1 MLLLLS
7 IEAFF
12 IYNIKFIF
20 ICYDFIITFT
30 KNHLTMKNI
39 ITFLFLGFLSQQL
52 QSQTF
57 IQAYQ
62 NRANQVTQTNITTNL
77 QQFQNLGVKTT
88 GSANNA
94 NALTWIKN
102 KYLSY
107 GYTASQIVE
116 DPFSFGSTSSKNLVI
131 TKTGTVYPNKYVII
145 CGHFDSIYGP
155 GTNDN
160 GSGTSIILEAARIMK
175 NVPTEYSIK
184 FIHFSGEEQG
194 LYGSYHYA
202 DNVAY
207 QNGVR
212 KLDIKLV
219 FNLDQVG
226 GKMGNVNNKIYCDQD
241 QGGLSSNNAASAAV
255 TQQLVTCTTLYSSL
269 QTGIDPAEDT
279 DYIPFEEKGEVIT
292 GYFEYKR
299 SNYPHSSSDTF
310 ANTDPVYIFNVGK
323 ATVGAL
329 QHFAVAT
336 TASSIVLDTKETA
349 INTLESIK
357 IYPNP
362 AKDYL
367 SLEVPGTVKDF
378 SFEITDLLGRS
389 LLKQENQT
397 KINVSGLKKG
407 VYLGNLKADDHT
419 VVRKIMIE

>member
-1 MLLLLS
+1 
-7 IEAFF
+7 
-12 IYNIKFIF
+12 
-20 ICYDFIITFT
+20 
-30 KNHLTMKNI
+30 MKNI
-39 ITFLFLGFLSQQL
+39 ITLLFLGLLGQQL

-62 NRANQVTQTNITTNL
+62 DRANQVTQTNITTNL

-88 GSANNA
+88 GSTNNA

-116 DPFSFGSTSSKNLVI
+116 DPFTFGSTSSKNLVI

-145 CGHFDSIYGP
+145 CGHFDSINGP

-194 LYGSYHYA
+194 LYGSSHYA
-202 DNVAY
+202 NNVAY

-226 GKMGNVNNKIYCDQD
+226 GKMGNVNNRVYCDED
-241 QGGLSSNNAASAAV
+241 QGGVSSNNAASTAV
-255 TQQLVTCTTLYSSL
+255 TQQLVTCTTLYSPL
-269 QTGIDPAEDT
+269 LTGIDPAEST
-279 DYIPFEEKGEVIT
+279 DYIPFEQKGEVIT

-299 SNYPHSSSDTF
+299 SNYPHTTNDTF

-323 ATVGAL
+323 ATLGAL
-329 QHFAVAT
+329 QHFAVAST
-336 TASSIVLDTKETA
+336 TASIVLSNKETIA
-349 INTLESIK
+349 NTLESVK
-357 IYPNP
+357 MYPNP
-362 AKDYL
+362 AKDIL
-367 SLEVPGTVKDF
+367 SLEVPGSVKNF

-397 KINVSGLKKG
+397 RIDVSTLKKG

>member
-1 MLLLLS
+1 
-7 IEAFF
+7 
-12 IYNIKFIF
+12 
-20 ICYDFIITFT
+20 
-30 KNHLTMKNI
+30 MKNI
-39 ITFLFLGFLSQQL
+39 ITLLFCALLGQQL
-52 QSQTF
+52 QSQSF
-57 IQAYQ
+57 IQVYQ
-62 NRANQVTQTNITTNL
+62 DRANQVTQTNITTNL

-88 GSANNA
+88 GSTNNA

-116 DPFSFGSTSSKNLVI
+116 DPFTFGSTSSKNLII

-145 CGHFDSIYGP
+145 CGHFDSIVGP

-160 GSGTSIILEAARIMK
+160 GSGTSIILEAARILR

-194 LYGSYHYA
+194 LRGSSHYVN
-202 DNVAY
+202 NVAY

-226 GKMGNVNNKIYCDQD
+226 GKMGNVNNRIYCDED
-241 QGGLSSNNAASAAV
+241 QGGVTSNNAASSAV
-255 TQQLVTCTTLYSSL
+255 TQQLVTCTTLYSPL
-269 QTGIDPAEDT
+269 LTGIDPAEDT
-279 DYIPFEEKGEVIT
+279 DYIPFEQKGEVIT

-299 SNYPHSSSDTF
+299 SSYPHTVNDTF

-329 QHFAVAT
+329 QHFAVAST
-336 TASSIVLDTKETA
+336 TASLVLNTKETA
-349 INTLESIK
+349 ANTLESVK

-362 AKDYL
+362 AKDIL
-367 SLEVPGTVKDF
+367 SLELPSSVSNF

-397 KINVSGLKKG
+397 RINVSNLPKG
-407 VYLGNLKADDHT
+407 VYLGNLKADEHT

>member
-1 MLLLLS
+1 
-7 IEAFF
+7 
-12 IYNIKFIF
+12 
-20 ICYDFIITFT
+20 
-30 KNHLTMKNI
+30 MKNI
-39 ITFLFLGFLSQQL
+39 ITLLFCALLGQQL
-52 QSQTF
+52 QSQSF
-57 IQAYQ
+57 IQVYQ
-62 NRANQVTQTNITTNL
+62 DRANQVTQTNITTNL

-88 GSANNA
+88 GSTNNA

-116 DPFSFGSTSSKNLVI
+116 DPFTFGSTSSKNLII

-145 CGHFDSIYGP
+145 CGHFDSIVGP

-160 GSGTSIILEAARIMK
+160 GSGTSIILEAARILR

-194 LYGSYHYA
+194 LRGSSHYVN
-202 DNVAY
+202 NVAY

-226 GKMGNVNNKIYCDQD
+226 GKMGNVNNRIYCDED
-241 QGGLSSNNAASAAV
+241 QGGVSSNNVASSAV
-255 TQQLVTCTTLYSSL
+255 TQQLVTCTTLYSPL
-269 QTGIDPAEDT
+269 LTGIDPAEDT
-279 DYIPFEEKGEVIT
+279 DYIPFEQKGEVIT

-299 SNYPHSSSDTF
+299 SSYPHTVNDTF

-329 QHFAVAT
+329 QHFAVAST
-336 TASSIVLDTKETA
+336 TASLVLNTKETA
-349 INTLESIK
+349 ADKLESIK

-362 AKDYL
+362 AKDIL
-367 SLEVPGTVKDF
+367 SLELPSSVSNF

-397 KINVSGLKKG
+397 RINVSNLPKG
-407 VYLGNLKADDHT
+407 VYLGNLKADEHT

>member
-1 MLLLLS
+1 
-7 IEAFF
+7 
-12 IYNIKFIF
+12 
-20 ICYDFIITFT
+20 
-30 KNHLTMKNI
+30 MKNI
-39 ITFLFLGFLSQQL
+39 ITLLFCALLGQQL
-52 QSQTF
+52 QSQSF
-57 IQAYQ
+57 IQVYQ
-62 NRANQVTQTNITTNL
+62 DRANQVTQTNITTNL

-88 GSANNA
+88 GSTNNA

-116 DPFSFGSTSSKNLVI
+116 DPFTFGSTSSKNLII

-145 CGHFDSIYGP
+145 CGHFDSIVGP

-160 GSGTSIILEAARIMK
+160 GSGTSIILEAARILR

-194 LYGSYHYA
+194 LRGSSHYVN
-202 DNVAY
+202 NVAY

-226 GKMGNVNNKIYCDQD
+226 GKMGNVNNRIYCDED
-241 QGGLSSNNAASAAV
+241 QGGVSSNNAASSAV
-255 TQQLVTCTTLYSSL
+255 TQQLVTCTTLYSPL
-269 QTGIDPAEDT
+269 LTGIDPAEDT
-279 DYIPFEEKGEVIT
+279 DYIPFEQKGEVIT

-299 SNYPHSSSDTF
+299 SSYPHTVNDTF

-329 QHFAVAT
+329 QHFAVAST
-336 TASSIVLDTKETA
+336 TASLVLNTKETA
-349 INTLESIK
+349 ADKLESVK

-362 AKDYL
+362 AKDIL
-367 SLEVPGTVKDF
+367 SLELPSSVSNF

-397 KINVSGLKKG
+397 RINVSNLPKG
-407 VYLGNLKADDHT
+407 VYLGNLKADEHT